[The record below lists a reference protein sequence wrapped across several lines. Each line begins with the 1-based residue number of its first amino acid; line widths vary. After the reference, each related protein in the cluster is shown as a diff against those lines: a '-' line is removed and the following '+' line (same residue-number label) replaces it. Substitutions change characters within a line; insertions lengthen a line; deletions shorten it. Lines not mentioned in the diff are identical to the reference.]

1 MNENL
6 MLCTHKLDVRVV
18 FRDVDM
24 GRIVHHPNYMFYL
37 EAGREGWFNI
47 FGVDLNELIIDKKYG
62 LMVCSFEISYK
73 SPVFLGDVVT
83 IETQLVNRTRVSFT
97 FLQKIWRDGK
107 LLTNARV
114 KVVGAYVDKYKP
126 AVLPRE
132 DAEKLL

>member
-1 MNENL
+1 
-6 MLCTHKLDVRVV
+6 
-18 FRDVDM
+18 
-24 GRIVHHPNYMFYL
+24 MFYL